1 MASRYKEEKVPK
13 LRITFQQLQKK
24 CSELLLDGFESKPR
38 ENDLEDV
45 VHSSSCNENDGITNS
60 CDDVGQSGAE
70 SPKKGAN
77 AGGLFQIKP
86 TSLHSGSSQV
96 PKGSRFDAT
105 RRRGSEQP
113 ERWPRDRRLFRE
125 DESGRFSE
133 PSGMRFSHSTH
144 QKPGLLETARRA
156 NGNPERDR
164 TRVRRHTDDG
174 RASDNAVWLEERHS
188 SHGGMYSDGRRDL
201 SSVHRSPS
209 SSTYEKELA
218 ALLGDWHMYTDGR
231 IQKGLAKFTGHHFKL
246 AQILHTW

>member
-70 SPKKGAN
+70 SPKKRAN

-86 TSLHSGSSQV
+86 TSLHPGSSQV
-96 PKGSRFDAT
+96 TKGSRLDAT

-113 ERWPRDRRLFRE
+113 ERWLRDRRLFRE

-133 PSGMRFSHSTH
+133 PSGLRLSRSTH
-144 QKPGLLETARRA
+144 QKPGLFETSRPA
-156 NGNPERDR
+156 NGNPGRDHN
-164 TRVRRHTDDG
+164 RVRRHTDDG
-174 RASDNAVWLEERHS
+174 RISDSALWLEERHN
-188 SHGGMYSDGRRDL
+188 HGGMYSDGRRDFP
-201 SSVHRSPS
+201 SVHRSPS
-209 SSTYEKELA
+209 SSTNEKELDV
-218 ALLGDWHMYTDGR
+218 LLADWHMYTDGR
-231 IQKGLAKFTGHHFKL
+231 IQKGLAKYTGQQFKL